1 MRTQDLEKTKNGI
14 VKGGYFYNDEL
25 GIAIKGNR
33 NSFGY
38 NVDETEAINA
48 DPRFKELKSNRS
60 KVMRNYHFTYSYSER
75 QCESL
80 GYKLVINRKF

>member
-33 NSFGY
+33 NSFSY
-38 NVDETEAINA
+38 NVIAFEAIEA
-48 DPRFKELKSNRS
+48 DARFKELKQNAP
-60 KVMRNYHFTYSYSER
+60 KNWRNGKYSFSQK

-80 GYKLVINRKF
+80 GYVLIINRKF

>member
-38 NVDETEAINA
+38 NVIAFDAIEADA
-48 DPRFKELKSNRS
+48 RFKELKQNAP
-60 KVMRNYHFTYSYSER
+60 KNWRNGKYSFSQR

>member
-1 MRTQDLEKTKNGI
+1 MNFAELEKTKNGI

-38 NVDETEAINA
+38 NVIAFDAIEADA
-48 DPRFKELKSNRS
+48 RFKELKQNAP
-60 KVMRNYHFTYSYSER
+60 KNWRNGKYSFSIK

-80 GYKLVINRKF
+80 GYKLIINRKIEK

>member
-38 NVDETEAINA
+38 NVIAKFAIEA
-48 DPRFKELKSNRS
+48 DPRFKELKQNAP
-60 KVMRNYHFTYSYSER
+60 KNWRNGAYSFSER